1 MAHRPPTG
9 TEAARFRSFAER
21 YVAAR
26 AALFSVEHEREDAW
40 KCILNAKSV
49 YKQIAAAATEFDPE
63 IGVPHQ

>member
-1 MAHRPPTG
+1 MAQRPPNG

-26 AALFSVEHEREDAW
+26 AALFSVENEREDAW

-49 YKQIAAAATEFDPE
+49 YKQISAVSGEFEPE
-63 IGVPHQ
+63 SGVPHA